1 MALLIKEKL
10 PTKRLIE
17 REIIK
22 ITVWTFMVSEL
33 IQDLEISVQI
43 SVFNLPKSL
52 SFPRKKVSAKHFSI
66 KYEDKNLRL
75 EHISPENRR
84 DKPFGPF
91 DSFRKSSS

>member
-1 MALLIKEKL
+1 
-10 PTKRLIE
+10 
-17 REIIK
+17 
-22 ITVWTFMVSEL
+22 MVSEL

-52 SFPRKKVSAKHFSI
+52 SFPREKVSAKHFSI

-84 DKPFGPF
+84 EKPFGPF